1 MADNTFKRYE
11 LKYMLDREQYEQ
23 IMSEMIRYMQPDR
36 FAHSQI
42 INIYFDTPSHR
53 LIRDSIEKPV
63 YKEKLRLRS
72 YGVPDDDSEV
82 FIELKKK
89 YKSVVYK
96 RRLEVPEQEP
106 WIIWWAASRCTR
118 IVRSA
123 ERSIISCRYTK
134 IWSLR
139 WFSRMRE
146 IPTKG

>member
-1 MADNTFKRYE
+1 MMLMADNTFKRYE

-89 YKSVVYK
+89 YKSVCTKGGWRCLNK
-96 RRLEVPEQEP
+96 RP
-106 WIIWWAASRCTR
+106 WIIWWAVSRCTR
-118 IVRSA
+118 IVR
-123 ERSIISCRYTK
+123 
-134 IWSLR
+134 
-139 WFSRMRE
+139 
-146 IPTKG
+146 

>member
-96 RRLEVPEQEP
+96 RRLEVPEQEAMDYLVGGP
-106 WIIWWAASRCTR
+106 AAAQGLSDRQR
-118 IVRSA
+118 DRLFHAGIQRSGA
-123 ERSIISCRYTK
+123 CGG
-134 IWSLR
+134 SLV
-139 WFSRMRE
+139 
-146 IPTKG
+146 